1 MWLIEYDVFIPST
14 AAFVD
19 VDFAHPSADLLI
31 RSYSS
36 QAEHPE
42 WPNWH
47 LAREM
52 DTPMKYHGLV
62 CAIRV
67 SRELLDRV
75 VAIGPRVKRLPYVE
89 SLYITLAM
97 APPAL
102 EVQKVETWS
111 FAFNNRR
118 PELEPIRGM
127 RHYTADPSMWWHP
140 VKNPGKQAQW
150 HREIRESHSA
160 GR

>member
-1 MWLIEYDVFIPST
+1 MFIPST

-31 RSYSS
+31 QNYSS
-36 QAEHPE
+36 LAEDPK
-42 WPNWH
+42 WPHWR

-52 DTPMKYHGLV
+52 DPPWYHGLV
-62 CAIRV
+62 CAVRV

-75 VAIGPRVKRLPYVE
+75 VAIGPRVKRLPFIE
-89 SLYITLAM
+89 LLLITLAM

-111 FAFNNRR
+111 LASNDRKR
-118 PELEPIRGM
+118 KLKPIRGM

-140 VKNPGKQAQW
+140 VKDLGRQAQW
-150 HREIRESHSA
+150 HREIRESN
-160 GR
+160 